1 MDLRTPG
8 DIVRHAIAME
18 RARPGPQPGG
28 NQTPPP
34 ARTMDPPQREVPTPR
49 QQEKQPS
56 GSGGEGESLLQ
67 RILRLAGA
75 GPICGGTPPS
85 TPRVPS
91 PSRTLSSTSEAEILE
106 TSEVEVQ
113 EVQYDETNADQN
125 EQMALR
131 PKARPLR
138 RDPRH
143 GAMAATGGDGGRD
156 GHGDRD
162 DPRRNDR
169 ASPEPEA
176 EDNEEDS
183 VEETGTQEFMYRMKR
198 RSGELTGRKNKF
210 QVGKSSA
217 WEPQKLRKGRGHTV
231 RWWPERRG
239 KGSRGEESTITHSV
253 TSPTTGWQRIY
264 AKGKQPRALRV
275 SNQGG
280 KGSGGRI
287 VMQGKGTNPAAELQL
302 AQSMSRAAA
311 AIWRAE
317 SAVSTHGNGSEGAEA
332 AYDEAAEAV
341 SQFLEADAVLHPPTG
356 ASSSSA
362 APSSSNAAPVGRG
375 AANLGL
381 EVYRDFLQTKGKGK
395 GKTSRAHADAAAD
408 EEGSD
413 QEADPEDENYEE
425 EIEEEEEEE
434 QGDDG
439 DYVEVELEVIPEED
453 HDGHDAAEGPT
464 TEDQEDAGHEDVGW
478 EEGTHDGNGHAS
490 NGEEERHGDDEDDP
504 NYNDEEEFVQEEHS

>member
-1 MDLRTPG
+1 M
-8 DIVRHAIAME
+8 
-18 RARPGPQPGG
+18 
-28 NQTPPP
+28 
-34 ARTMDPPQREVPTPR
+34 
-49 QQEKQPS
+49 
-56 GSGGEGESLLQ
+56 
-67 RILRLAGA
+67 
-75 GPICGGTPPS
+75 
-85 TPRVPS
+85 
-91 PSRTLSSTSEAEILE
+91 
-106 TSEVEVQ
+106 
-113 EVQYDETNADQN
+113 QYDETNADQN

-198 RSGELTGRKNKF
+198 GSGELTGRKNKF
-210 QVGKSSA
+210 PGRQELCMGATEASKGAWPHGQV
-217 WEPQKLRKGRGHTV
+217 V
-231 RWWPERRG
+231 PERRG
-239 KGSRGEESTITHSV
+239 KGSRVEESTITHSV

-341 SQFLEADAVLHPPTG
+341 SQFLEADAVLHPPNRRFKLQRSHLRAQMQHQWEEELPIWGWRST
-356 ASSSSA
+356 ATSSRPRA
-362 APSSSNAAPVGRG
+362 RARARQAE
-375 AANLGL
+375 LMQMQ
-381 EVYRDFLQTKGKGK
+381 LQMKKDLTKKQILKMKTMKRRLKKKKKKNKVMMGT
-395 GKTSRAHADAAAD
+395 TSRW
-408 EEGSD
+408 S
-413 QEADPEDENYEE
+413 
-425 EIEEEEEEE
+425 
-434 QGDDG
+434 
-439 DYVEVELEVIPEED
+439 
-453 HDGHDAAEGPT
+453 
-464 TEDQEDAGHEDVGW
+464 
-478 EEGTHDGNGHAS
+478 S
-490 NGEEERHGDDEDDP
+490 R
-504 NYNDEEEFVQEEHS
+504 